1 MLAPFDWLRL
11 ARSSSELLAT
21 LYYLDEH
28 PDAIG
33 EKELAPPRSALQ
45 RPCSRCGLYPHEE
58 GIRFCSTCK
67 AILEQ
72 GQRLYPQIQHITLVW
87 GYVTQLP
94 RQLRGGAPFPEGMTL
109 HTYVRDAQHFLT
121 VLPRQQLKPWLQE
134 LALYNSLTLQGL
146 LQVFPGSSPRSTP
159 MNELLMRVIHHEAR
173 FPPDRLRV
181 RFLAAPHYIYHL
193 HELDREGVLTFEISD
208 FISTLEMASVFR
220 TLLLPDEQTTLRKLL
235 KLRDDA
241 EAQFYWGRFL
251 GQIKP
256 EVRDMLNAWQIR
268 RWSSAQVDLLY
279 RLSEYVRYY

>member
-45 RPCSRCGLYPHEE
+45 RPCGRCGLYPHEE
-58 GIRFCSTCK
+58 GVRFCSACK
-67 AILEQ
+67 AILEH

-94 RQLRGGAPFPEGMTL
+94 QQLRGGTPFPEGMTL
-109 HTYVRDAQHFLT
+109 HTYVHDAQHFLT

-159 MNELLMRVIHHEAR
+159 MNELLIRVIHHEAR

-220 TLLLPDEQTTLRKLL
+220 TLLLPDEQTTLRQLL

-268 RWSSAQVDLLY
+268 RWSPAQVELLY
-279 RLSEYVRYY
+279 RLSEYARYY

>member
-21 LYYLDEH
+21 LHYLDEH
-28 PDAIG
+28 PDVTG
-33 EKELAPPRSALQ
+33 GKELAPPRSALQ
-45 RPCSRCGLYPHEE
+45 RPCGRCGLYPHEE
-58 GIRFCSTCK
+58 GVRFCSACK
-67 AILEQ
+67 AILEY

-94 RQLRGGAPFPEGMTL
+94 QQLRGGTPFPEGMTL
-109 HTYVRDAQHFLT
+109 HTYVHDAQHFLT

-159 MNELLMRVIHHEAR
+159 MNELLIRVIHHEAR

-220 TLLLPDEQTTLRKLL
+220 TLLLPDEQTTLRQLL

-268 RWSSAQVDLLY
+268 RWSPAQVDLLY

>member
-1 MLAPFDWLRL
+1 MSPETILKICYDRFPAGSLMIQARELAMQERL
-11 ARSSSELLAT
+11 DNRPILTPLPPSSGGSVGPESAGARSIAPSPSE
-21 LYYLDEH
+21 
-28 PDAIG
+28 I
-33 EKELAPPRSALQ
+33 ALETRTMWQ
-45 RPCSRCGLYPHEE
+45 
-58 GIRFCSTCK
+58 
-67 AILEQ
+67 
-72 GQRLYPQIQHITLVW
+72 
-87 GYVTQLP
+87 
-94 RQLRGGAPFPEGMTL
+94 
-109 HTYVRDAQHFLT
+109 
-121 VLPRQQLKPWLQE
+121 
-134 LALYNSLTLQGL
+134 
-146 LQVFPGSSPRSTP
+146 PG
-159 MNELLMRVIHHEAR
+159 RV
-173 FPPDRLRV
+173 LRV

>member
-21 LYYLDEH
+21 LHYLDEH

-33 EKELAPPRSALQ
+33 GQELASPRSALQ
-45 RPCSRCGLYPHEE
+45 RPCDRCGLYPHERGE
-58 GIRFCSTCK
+58 RFCSTCK

-72 GQRLYPQIQHITLVW
+72 GQRLYSQIQHITLVW

-94 RQLRGGAPFPEGMTL
+94 QQLRGGTPFPEGMTL
-109 HTYVRDAQHFLT
+109 HTYVHDAQHFLT

-159 MNELLMRVIHHEAR
+159 MNELLIRVIHHEAR

-220 TLLLPDEQTTLRKLL
+220 TLLLPDEQTTLRQLL

-268 RWSSAQVDLLY
+268 RWSPAQVDLLY
-279 RLSEYVRYY
+279 RLSEYARYY